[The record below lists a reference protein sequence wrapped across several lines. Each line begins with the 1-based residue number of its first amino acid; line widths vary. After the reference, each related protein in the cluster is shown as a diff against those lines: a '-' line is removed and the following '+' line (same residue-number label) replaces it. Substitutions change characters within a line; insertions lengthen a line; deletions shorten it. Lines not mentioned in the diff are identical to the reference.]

1 MKMKSVIAA
10 IAGILATT
18 QFTLAKEPVLYT
30 SNPVQTVEAV
40 NAEAQKKIGTAL
52 GVITGGGG
60 VLMRRL
66 EAEKSAP
73 QGDLFWSASAGT
85 LGAYKELFEPYDSPE
100 LAAIPEKFRYPGNLF
115 QPANVHVVTLMV
127 NTNLLDGAE
136 IPKKWADLADPK
148 WNGKI
153 LAANPNNSSMG
164 FTVSWGLSKALDEK
178 TYKAIVSNLVM
189 TESSSGVQ
197 KGVAMGEYAIGV
209 GFEWNA
215 YNYIA
220 GGQEELKVVYPE
232 EGTFLSVDYVGL
244 VKNAPTGVKAKEA
257 VDVILSKEAQTE
269 LLKVGFRRPS
279 RSDIKVSDY
288 VKMPELDTIKTIPI
302 DELAAADAREGF
314 LKDWDALPKAGE
326 SK

>member
-1 MKMKSVIAA
+1 M
-10 IAGILATT
+10 
-18 QFTLAKEPVLYT
+18 
-30 SNPVQTVEAV
+30 
-40 NAEAQKKIGTAL
+40 
-52 GVITGGGG
+52 
-60 VLMRRL
+60 
-66 EAEKSAP
+66 
-73 QGDLFWSASAGT
+73 
-85 LGAYKELFEPYDSPE
+85 GADV
-100 LAAIPEKFRYPGNLF
+100 G
-115 QPANVHVVTLMV
+115 Q
-127 NTNLLDGAE
+127 
-136 IPKKWADLADPK
+136 
-148 WNGKI
+148 
-153 LAANPNNSSMG
+153 MG

-244 VKNAPTGVKAKEA
+244 VKNAPAGAKAKEA